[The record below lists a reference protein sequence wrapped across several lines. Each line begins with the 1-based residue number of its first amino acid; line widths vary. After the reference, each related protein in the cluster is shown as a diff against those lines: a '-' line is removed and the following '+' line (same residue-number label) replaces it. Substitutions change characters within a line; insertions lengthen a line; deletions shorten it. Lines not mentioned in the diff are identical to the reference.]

1 MNPAGKEHGLNRNSV
16 TVPGRSPH
24 RDEVGVLQDEG
35 FSAGAVEL
43 YDGSGVAA
51 DVGELGDAAD
61 AEGGMAALLRSRRSW
76 ARVMLTGQRGGRE
89 FLRHMTVTF
98 AAPPIMR

>member
-1 MNPAGKEHGLNRNSV
+1 
-16 TVPGRSPH
+16 
-24 RDEVGVLQDEG
+24 
-35 FSAGAVEL
+35 
-43 YDGSGVAA
+43 
-51 DVGELGDAAD
+51 
-61 AEGGMAALLRSRRSW
+61 MAALLRSRRSW